1 MRSKPELEVLVPQ
14 WPVPANVKAFF
25 TLRSGGLSAG
35 AYGAEDGFNGLN
47 LGDHVEDSPYAV
59 KANRAMVTEMIGSE
73 AAWLRQIHSTIVL
86 EADQVKD
93 APQADAAFTTHSKVP
108 CVVMTADCVPVLFC
122 EKNGKAVAAAHA
134 GWRGLADGVL
144 QACVEAMSGKLEDSS
159 AEIMA
164 WIGPHIRKESFEIRE
179 DVADYYR
186 NSKLSGV
193 CGEAIEK
200 KADGSMRLDLSIFVR
215 EALRL
220 SGVSE
225 VYDCGLDTFSDPKR
239 FYSYRRSGRTGRHG
253 AFIYKL

>member
-1 MRSKPELEVLVPQ
+1 
-14 WPVPANVKAFF
+14 
-25 TLRSGGLSAG
+25 
-35 AYGAEDGFNGLN
+35 
-47 LGDHVEDSPYAV
+47 
-59 KANRAMVTEMIGSE
+59 
-73 AAWLRQIHSTIVL
+73 
-86 EADQVKD
+86 
-93 APQADAAFTTHSKVP
+93 
-108 CVVMTADCVPVLFC
+108 
-122 EKNGKAVAAAHA
+122 
-134 GWRGLADGVL
+134 
-144 QACVEAMSGKLEDSS
+144 MSGKLEDSS

-164 WIGPHIRKESFEIRE
+164 WIGPHIRKESFKIRE

>member
-1 MRSKPELEVLVPQ
+1 
-14 WPVPANVKAFF
+14 
-25 TLRSGGLSAG
+25 
-35 AYGAEDGFNGLN
+35 
-47 LGDHVEDSPYAV
+47 
-59 KANRAMVTEMIGSE
+59 
-73 AAWLRQIHSTIVL
+73 
-86 EADQVKD
+86 
-93 APQADAAFTTHSKVP
+93 
-108 CVVMTADCVPVLFC
+108 MTADCVPVLFC

>member
-1 MRSKPELEVLVPQ
+1 
-14 WPVPANVKAFF
+14 
-25 TLRSGGLSAG
+25 
-35 AYGAEDGFNGLN
+35 
-47 LGDHVEDSPYAV
+47 
-59 KANRAMVTEMIGSE
+59 
-73 AAWLRQIHSTIVL
+73 
-86 EADQVKD
+86 
-93 APQADAAFTTHSKVP
+93 
-108 CVVMTADCVPVLFC
+108 MTADCVPVLFC

-144 QACVEAMSGKLEDSS
+144 QACVEAMRGKLEDNG

-200 KADGSMRLDLSIFVR
+200 KADGSMRLDLSLFVR